1 MVSHDY
7 YLNFGVI
14 RYIFA
19 FYSVVRIREIG
30 DRRQEIIF
38 IYSPH
43 TPHSIP
49 HYPTPYTL
57 HPNFPDDRKKTSSRG
72 EQLPVR

>member
-7 YLNFGVI
+7 YLNFRVI

-49 HYPTPYTL
+49 HTLHPTPYTPISLMIAKKL
-57 HPNFPDDRKKTSSRG
+57 HQEGNNF
-72 EQLPVR
+72 Q